1 MKVLLIGSGG
11 REHAIAKAL
20 DKSKA
25 TTSLYALPGSP
36 AIFDLAKT
44 LDLEKQT
51 LTPSNF
57 ENIFNQIV
65 KTEIEMVVVGPEAPL
80 VDGFSDYLRERGIL
94 VFGPDSEGAKLEGDK
109 IFAKKFLDEFNI
121 PTGDY
126 TEVSNLTSL
135 EKGFENF
142 EGQMPYVFKYKD
154 LAGGK
159 GVLVSNSKTEIID
172 FAKKF
177 GVSGSQTEVIGYL
190 EEPLHGWELS
200 YICLVNETGFKV
212 CPVLQDHK
220 RLKDGDKGPNTG
232 GMGVAGPLK
241 ISTELE
247 AEIIEKI
254 VRPTLVGLG
263 QREMLYRG
271 VVYFGVMVTEKGPQL
286 LEYNVRFG
294 DPEAQLIF
302 PLVES
307 DWGEVLK
314 AVSMGQE
321 FSLKQ
326 SEDNYGC
333 AVVMAAPGYPE
344 APQKGGVITGL
355 ESLKTEDLCHAG
367 TRIGRNCGKWKVNGG
382 RVLNVLGFGPD
393 LASAIKDSYQK
404 VEKLQFEGAQFR
416 TDIGAK
422 L

>member
-1 MKVLLIGSGG
+1 MKVLLVGSGG

-20 DKSKA
+20 NKSNSVTK
-25 TTSLYALPGSP
+25 LYALPGSA
-36 AIFDLAKT
+36 AISKLAENLN
-44 LDLEKQT
+44 LDEQNVEVK
-51 LTPSNF
+51 NF
-57 ENIFNQIV
+57 ENIFNEVV
-65 KTEIEMVVVGPEAPL
+65 KAEIEMVVVGPEAPL
-80 VDGFSDYLRERGIL
+80 VEGFSDYLRERGIL
-94 VFGPDSEGAKLEGDK
+94 VFGPDAEGAKLEGDK

-126 TEVSNLTSL
+126 AEVSDLETL
-135 EKGFENF
+135 EKGFEKF
-142 EGQMPYVFKYKD
+142 EGQSPYVFKYKD

-159 GVLVSNSKTEIID
+159 GVLVSDSKEEIIE
-172 FAKKF
+172 FAQKF
-177 GVSGSQTEVIGYL
+177 GVNDSQNEVVGYL

-200 YICLVNETGFKV
+200 YICLVNETGYAV
-212 CPVLQDHK
+212 CPILQDHK
-220 RLKDGDKGPNTG
+220 RLGNNDAGPNTG

-241 ISTELE
+241 ISKDLE
-247 AEIIEKI
+247 DQI
-254 VRPTLVGLG
+254 VKTIVEPTLKGLE

-307 DWGEVLK
+307 DWGDVMK
-314 AVSMGQE
+314 AVSVGQE

-326 SEDNYGC
+326 SDDYGC
-333 AVVMAAPGYPE
+333 AIVMAAPGYPDS
-344 APQKGGVITGL
+344 PQKGGVITGL
-355 ESLKTEDLCHAG
+355 ENLETTDLCHAG

-382 RVLNVLGFGPD
+382 RVLNILGFGSD
-393 LASAIKDSYQK
+393 LASAISDSYKK
-404 VEKLQFEGAQFR
+404 VEKVQFEGAQFR